1 MTFRITNTQVVY
13 DIGREDRQRP
23 AARGGADAG
32 AYLSPP
38 MDLLGMYDRV
48 YREAGARVLL
58 LGWSCADVSWWDVA
72 DAAAGVAETPELRE
86 LPSIC
91 NRYTTQ
97 ADTCCRC
104 PPADTC
110 STCASQCLIQHQQ
123 PLHQVTVTPRRR
135 THVVDAR
142 LQTHVIHARLTS
154 LIQHQQPLHQ
164 VTVTPRRRRQRTASS
179 SSTPIWWWWRR
190 RGMRATRTRARRGRR
205 RRWRARG
212 PAIFMCMC
220 IVYICEHICTYR
232 WRSRGPA
239 IFVCMYIVY
248 TCTYMYI

>member
-135 THVVDAR
+135 
-142 LQTHVIHARLTS
+142 
-154 LIQHQQPLHQ
+154 
-164 VTVTPRRRRQRTASS
+164 RQRTASS

>member
-110 STCASQCLIQHQQ
+110 STCASLC
-123 PLHQVTVTPRRR
+123 
-135 THVVDAR
+135 
-142 LQTHVIHARLTS
+142 

-239 IFVCMYIVY
+239 IFVCMYIVS

>member
-110 STCASQCLIQHQQ
+110 STCASH
-123 PLHQVTVTPRRR
+123 
-135 THVVDAR
+135 
-142 LQTHVIHARLTS
+142 
-154 LIQHQQPLHQ
+154 
-164 VTVTPRRRRQRTASS
+164 
-179 SSTPIWWWWRR
+179 
-190 RGMRATRTRARRGRR
+190 
-205 RRWRARG
+205 
-212 PAIFMCMC
+212 
-220 IVYICEHICTYR
+220 
-232 WRSRGPA
+232 
-239 IFVCMYIVY
+239 
-248 TCTYMYI
+248 